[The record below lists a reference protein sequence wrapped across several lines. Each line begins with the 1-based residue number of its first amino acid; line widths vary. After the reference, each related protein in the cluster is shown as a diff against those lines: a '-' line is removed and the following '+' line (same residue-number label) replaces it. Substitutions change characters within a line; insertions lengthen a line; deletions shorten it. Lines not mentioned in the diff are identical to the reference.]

1 MNAICD
7 NTKFNRIN
15 NFQPLFWN
23 NNEVLSWANIL
34 GSSVNV
40 LIWSK
45 RCVAL
50 YFCVCLHCCGHAVVC
65 MCYVFVC
72 IVAWHHL
79 NNAFPC
85 LKGRLWKPKGV
96 SVNCL
101 CGLFSCQCTKDHKW
115 KIQRTKYMWNTHK
128 TLIQKYETRN
138 SNAVSVSLSFQCICA
153 DVSLSLLLCK
163 LL

>member
-50 YFCVCLHCCGHAVVC
+50 YFAC
-65 MCYVFVC
+65 VC
-72 IVAWHHL
+72 IVADMQL
-79 NNAFPC
+79 C
-85 LKGRLWKPKGV
+85 V
-96 SVNCL
+96 CVMCL
-101 CGLFSCQCTKDHKW
+101 CVLLHDIILTTPFLPWKEAFESQKVWVSTVYAALSLVNAQKDYKW
-115 KIQRTKYMWNTHK
+115 KIHHTKYMWNTHK

>member
-1 MNAICD
+1 M
-7 NTKFNRIN
+7 R
-15 NFQPLFWN
+15 
-23 NNEVLSWANIL
+23 NIL
-34 GSSVNV
+34 RSSVYV

-79 NNAFPC
+79 NNAFPS
-85 LKGRLWKPKGV
+85 LKGSLWKPKGV

-101 CGLFSCQCTKDHKW
+101 CGLVSCQCTK
-115 KIQRTKYMWNTHK
+115 KIINEKYSVSTKYMWNTHK

-138 SNAVSVSLSFQCICA
+138 SNAVSVKLVFSMHLCRCEFEPSTLQITIVHMFPPWRYLRICYQGN
-153 DVSLSLLLCK
+153 CHF
-163 LL
+163 